1 MWRIEPGLAACK
13 GNTLPAV
20 LFLQPLCNFFFGWCW
35 DGSRER
41 TEPSNTPSAH
51 LVQVALPET
60 SLQATG
66 EVGRGRA
73 GVEMGEGAP
82 GAPFAEATV
91 WGRHLW
97 KGE

>member
-1 MWRIEPGLAACK
+1 MWKIEPGLATCK

-20 LFLQPLCNFFFGWCW
+20 LFLQPLRNFFLG
-35 DGSRER
+35 GAGMGAGR
-41 TEPSNTPSAH
+41 PSNTPSAY

-66 EVGRGRA
+66 EVGRGGA

-82 GAPFAEATV
+82 RAPFAEATV